1 MKPQGTG
8 SSPHTRDKFNLEF
21 DETTGHRIIPAYA
34 GQMYTFQQIHKFVQ
48 DHPRIRGT
56 NGHITNLT
64 GYRLGSS
71 PHTRDKCLF
80 FCLVRLYIRIIP
92 AYAGQI
98 FIEIINLS
106 YREDHPRIRGTNLST
121 PVTPIVT

>member
-1 MKPQGTG
+1 MWDHPRIRGTNISFASPYCPTTG
-8 SSPHTRDKFNLEF
+8 SSPHTRDKSGIITEHIFQ
-21 DETTGHRIIPAYA
+21 GRIIPAYA

-71 PHTRDKCLF
+71 PHTRDK
-80 FCLVRLYIRIIP
+80 
-92 AYAGQI
+92 
-98 FIEIINLS
+98 
-106 YREDHPRIRGTNLST
+106 
-121 PVTPIVT
+121 